1 MGKGMQDSNGARAV
15 NQVIVSMWWTRTS
28 RLSKE
33 NSLSGWQGNHELDD
47 IAEYVIHVP
56 KVGTKT
62 SPAPPNQGN

>member
-1 MGKGMQDSNGARAV
+1 MVEEIQTSQGTRPV
-15 NQVIVSMWWTRTS
+15 NQNILSMWWTRTS